1 MDSPRLSARVRDIVA
16 SRETEVFVSGV
27 NYYELMFKA
36 KRGRLPQSV
45 LRLPSAVRQGSYRAL
60 PLSDDHLQAAAILDW
75 DHGDPWDRILLA
87 QANMEDMSLVSKDGA
102 FDAVS
107 NRRVW

>member
-1 MDSPRLSARVRDIVA
+1 MDSPKLSARARDIIA
-16 SRETEVFVSGV
+16 SSETEVFVSGV

-45 LRLPSAVRQGSYRAL
+45 LRLPSAVRQGSYR
-60 PLSDDHLQAAAILDW
+60 PLSVSDDHLKAAAILDW

-87 QANMEDMSLVSKDGA
+87 QANMEDMGLVSIDGV
-102 FDAVS
+102 FDS
-107 NRRVW
+107 ISERRVW